1 MTAGIEDVGEEKLLT
16 PQELIH
22 ALIAKGWRQV
32 DIANRAK
39 IPKAD
44 VSRMKTGQLRNIRH
58 LRYFSMF
65 NIMNEPPPVKVSKA
79 VVKKKSA
86 QYLKGFAD
94 GVASVKESKHG

>member
-1 MTAGIEDVGEEKLLT
+1 MTAGIEDVGVEKLLT
-16 PQELIH
+16 PHELLH

-65 NIMNEPPPVKVSKA
+65 NIMNEPPPVRVSKA

-94 GVASVKESKHG
+94 GVASAKEGRHG